1 MGPSLSPSRS
11 IRRRALAAVLAAG
24 LPATPAAA
32 HGFGQRYDLP
42 IPLSYYLVGTA
53 TVVVVSFLIVGLFA
67 RERARPHP
75 PVAIDLLATRPGRL
89 LTHPALVFA
98 LKLVT
103 LAAFIVIIV
112 AGLRGD
118 QNPYRNIAPTVV
130 WIIWWIGFAYVSA
143 LLGDLWAVINPW
155 RTIFEAVDTI
165 YRGVTRRPGLSLG
178 LHYPAAL
185 GVWPAFVLLLAF
197 AWIEL
202 VYPNPAVPRFIASL
216 AIAYSVLTLAGMLLF
231 GCERWLERGE
241 VFALVFG
248 TFARFAP
255 IELRTGADRTLRLRP
270 FGAGLLDTAAI
281 STSMMAFVLLLLASV
296 LFDGALGTP
305 EWGRLERALA
315 GQLPGLQDRELAVRS
330 AGLIAFWLVF
340 FGAYVG
346 VCAVMSAVTGN
357 RLSPLELARRFALS
371 LVPIAIGYHVAHYLT
386 FLLIQGQY
394 IIPLLSDPS
403 GFGWNLFGTA
413 GYRIDIALLGARF
426 AWYAAVAAILTGHIA
441 AVYLA
446 HREAMETFDVHALAL
461 RSQVPLTALMVLY
474 TFVSLS
480 ILAEPLVERTPSAQP
495 VESAAELEVPSD
507 AVLPEPGTGRL
518 QAVGAGR
525 IARQKLTYRM
535 MGSAFH
541 DGTRTTMADLL
552 YAYMLA
558 YRWGSDGPD
567 ADPMIAAATAV
578 MRAQLVGVRVRG
590 VDNTSKSFRLGDF
603 EVTRELLVVDVYT
616 SVPAL
621 DREQAAAIAPPWSVL
636 PWHLM
641 VLMEEAVDRG
651 WAAFSQA
658 QAARRG
664 VEWLDL
670 VRSPELTRRLAAL
683 VDGFALEGYRPAR
696 LTQLVAA
703 EDARKRWAA
712 LAAFY
717 REHGHLLVTNGP
729 YRLKR
734 WSQQEA
740 VLEAFRDLSYP
751 LGVGSFDAY
760 AVPRRGF
767 ITAIARDGDRIRISG
782 DIELIERRMRDYD
795 IVRRPLPSVAADVR
809 KRAAP
814 ECRYVVTDGA
824 GRVVAAGRAPLDA
837 DASCHLDLA
846 GKLPAGSLTL
856 AAQLIVNDNAMN
868 AEIAKFAI
876 EPGSR
881 Q

>member
-1 MGPSLSPSRS
+1 M
-11 IRRRALAAVLAAG
+11 
-24 LPATPAAA
+24 
-32 HGFGQRYDLP
+32 
-42 IPLSYYLVGTA
+42 
-53 TVVVVSFLIVGLFA
+53 
-67 RERARPHP
+67 
-75 PVAIDLLATRPGRL
+75 
-89 LTHPALVFA
+89 
-98 LKLVT
+98 
-103 LAAFIVIIV
+103 
-112 AGLRGD
+112 
-118 QNPYRNIAPTVV
+118 V

-231 GCERWLERGE
+231 GCERWLKRGE

-495 VESAAELEVPSD
+495 VEGAAELEVPSD

-525 IARQKLTYRM
+525 IARQKLAYRM

-567 ADPMIAAATAV
+567 ADPIVAAANGGHARTARG
-578 MRAQLVGVRVRG
+578 RARAGRRQHV
-590 VDNTSKSFRLGDF
+590 
-603 EVTRELLVVDVYT
+603 EV
-616 SVPAL
+616 VPARRL
-621 DREQAAAIAPPWSVL
+621 RGHPRNCWWSMSTPRFLRSIASRLPRSPPPWSVL

-664 VEWLDL
+664 IEWLDL

-751 LGVGSFDAY
+751 LGVG
-760 AVPRRGF
+760 
-767 ITAIARDGDRIRISG
+767 
-782 DIELIERRMRDYD
+782 L
-795 IVRRPLPSVAADVR
+795 VRRLCRSAPGLHHRDSAGRRPDQDLRRHRAD
-809 KRAAP
+809 RAAHA
-814 ECRYVVTDGA
+814 RL
-824 GRVVAAGRAPLDA
+824 RHRAPA
-837 DASCHLDLA
+837 
-846 GKLPAGSLTL
+846 PAVGCAPQTDE
-856 AAQLIVNDNAMN
+856 AC
-868 AEIAKFAI
+868 
-876 EPGSR
+876 G
-881 Q
+881 